1 MRFVSSVQ
9 NDRVE
14 ILPTGLM
21 TDVFVDLVESELI
34 KANGVGE
41 GLAAGLKCEF
51 GPNRSQR
58 ESAEE

>member
-1 MRFVSSVQ
+1 MRFVSGVQ

-34 KANGVGE
+34 EANGVGE
-41 GLAAGLKCEF
+41 GLAAGLKGEF